1 MCKKVAQR
9 SDKEVEVYVQKVLY
23 YRVFFDWREDDGGKT
38 KYEGYAKLLAKWLD
52 DYYRLK
58 DVKVKVKIRR

>member
-23 YRVFFDWREDDGGKT
+23 YRVFFDWREDDGGKN
-38 KYEGYAKLLAKWLD
+38 
-52 DYYRLK
+52 
-58 DVKVKVKIRR
+58 KIRRLCEAPSKMAG